1 MGRQGER
8 ESKRWMVKSG
18 ARKHLQLKLI
28 ESLLDFFV
36 SPRAALSENDGG
48 ANQVKTLMEGEG

>member
-1 MGRQGER
+1 
-8 ESKRWMVKSG
+8 MVKSG